1 MHGSSIPLVSGLVA
15 GLLLGSAGNAQEPES
30 RTQVVLLGTGT
41 PNADP
46 ERSGPCTAVVVD
58 GISYLVDAGPG
69 LVRRAAQAG
78 RDKGVPGLGAAGLER
93 VFLTHLHSDHT
104 AGLTDLIFTPWVL
117 ERSRPLQVYGPQG
130 TDAMAG
136 HLVAAFDQD
145 IQMRLNG
152 LEPAN
157 EDGYKVEAHDIEA
170 GLIYE
175 DERVKVTA
183 IPVDHGSWEHAFGYR
198 FDTPD
203 KVVVIS
209 GDCRPSPAL
218 IEAAKDADILVH
230 EVYSTT
236 GFATRPPV
244 WQRYHSAFHTST
256 AELAQIATEAKPKL
270 LVLTHQLFWGTTPE
284 DLLKEIRAGY
294 DGLVVS
300 GRDLEVY

>member
-1 MHGSSIPLVSGLVA
+1 MHRSSISLTSGLLA
-15 GLLLGSAGNAQEPES
+15 GLLLGSPGDAQEPQS

-58 GISYLVDAGPG
+58 GVAYLVDAGPG

-78 RDKGVPGLGAAGLER
+78 RDKGVRGLGAAQLER

-104 AGLTDLIFTPWVL
+104 VGLTDLIFTPWVL
-117 ERSRPLQVYGPQG
+117 ERSRPLQVYGPVG
-130 TDAMAG
+130 TKAMTG

-145 IQMRLNG
+145 IQLRLNG

-157 EDGYKVEAHDIEA
+157 EDGYKVDAHEIEA

-175 DERVKVTA
+175 DERVKVKA
-183 IPVDHGSWEHAFGYR
+183 IPVDHGSWKHAFGYR
-198 FDTPD
+198 FETPD
-203 KVVVIS
+203 KVVVVS
-209 GDCRPSPAL
+209 GDCRPSESL
-218 IEAAKDADILVH
+218 IEASKDADILVH

-236 GFATRPPV
+236 GYATRPPV
-244 WQRYHSAFHTST
+244 WQRYHAAFHTST
-256 AELAQIATEAKPKL
+256 AELAEIAAKSKPKL

-284 DLLKEIRAGY
+284 DLLAEIRVGY
-294 DGLVVS
+294 AGLVVS
-300 GRDLEVY
+300 GSDLDVY